1 MKDFLS
7 DKVAYYRSFASAMH
21 SIFMQMRYG
30 VKICSSKKDV
40 ELASIRKE
48 LADWQ
53 SRNDCGLESAIS
65 VDAGNDTEI
74 TLPTSTGTLSGIV
87 LPENTV
93 IDTIEWTQVSGPS
106 SAIIVSPSELET
118 QVAGLV
124 EGEYVFNLSVTS
136 SLGVTK
142 TDSII
147 VEVKYVYPKANAGP
161 DITTHDVTGTISTTD
176 TEGSYPI
183 ASVTWTKLSG
193 PDIGNISA
201 SGVYSALIPGLYVFR
216 KTVMDINGKTDT
228 DDMRLV
234 LLASDIVV
242 NYGWSATDP
251 YLDLT
256 SGNVFTFQ
264 KNVTIVDG
272 EDFVLDFHD
281 MPAFSYVVIQ
291 VPEGQEVKN
300 YYSDSGSSFNED
312 YIPGDHFRA
321 TFVVNGKRYYTSYG
335 TESFSSGTSDRV
347 TFSKI

>member
-147 VEVKYVYPKANAGP
+147 LYNPGVAYYYKSTAAIEIAEELGGIYSL
-161 DITTHDVTGTISTTD
+161 ISVLKIFP
-176 TEGSYPI
+176 E
-183 ASVTWTKLSG
+183 KL
-193 PDIGNISA
+193 
-201 SGVYSALIPGLYVFR
+201 R
-216 KTVMDINGKTDT
+216 
-228 DDMRLV
+228 
-234 LLASDIVV
+234 
-242 NYGWSATDP
+242 NYI
-251 YLDLT
+251 Y
-256 SGNVFTFQ
+256 
-264 KNVTIVDG
+264 
-272 EDFVLDFHD
+272 
-281 MPAFSYVVIQ
+281 
-291 VPEGQEVKN
+291 
-300 YYSDSGSSFNED
+300 D
-312 YIPGDHFRA
+312 YIAKNRYKWY
-321 TFVVNGKRYYTSYG
+321 GKK
-335 TESFSSGTSDRV
+335 ESCMLPTQNIAHRFLTD
-347 TFSKI
+347 